1 MVLSRHA
8 LPNGRLHQ
16 PRQGREHVD
25 GGIDLGKQKEG
36 LAEGSVQLSLLPLL
50 VSPPTPRSQETAP
63 HSSHREVGWSCP
75 ALLYRPQILEL
86 GYAGVYM
93 CAPRQEV
100 GGGT

>member
-50 VSPPTPRSQETAP
+50 VSPPPPRVLKRPLLTPPTERWAG
-63 HSSHREVGWSCP
+63 H
-75 ALLYRPQILEL
+75 ALPSFI
-86 GYAGVYM
+86 AHKF
-93 CAPRQEV
+93 
-100 GGGT
+100 